1 MIDSLK
7 NGQMIFSYYPD
18 TNWLAKSPFIRCEDK
33 SKAPAREVRRRPR
46 DRRVAA
52 AP

>member
-1 MIDSLK
+1 
-7 NGQMIFSYYPD
+7 MIFSYYPES
-18 TNWLAKSPFIRCEDK
+18 NWLAKSPFINCK
-33 SKAPAREVRRRPR
+33 SKNAGGA